1 MTQLQMTKNEQS
13 KKVYSAR
20 KGAAKFIK
28 ELGIPEAPQVI
39 NEAVTVYARKAK
51 QHGQQQL
58 QELILGRKRR

>member
-13 KKVYSAR
+13 KKVYSAT

-28 ELGIPEAPQVI
+28 EVGIPEASQVI

-51 QHGQQQL
+51 
-58 QELILGRKRR
+58 